1 MPLLLGFGPAAA
13 GCLWESGSRA
23 SAVQGGMLPY
33 FGLVTAIKLGIRLTT
48 AIVSFISTS
57 EVTACTWLFPIRRSQ
72 VEFVSWKL

>member
-33 FGLVTAIKLGIRLTT
+33 FGLGYGN
-48 AIVSFISTS
+48 
-57 EVTACTWLFPIRRSQ
+57 Q
-72 VEFVSWKL
+72 VRDSVDYRDCEFYLHF